1 MNVKDVKSKSVPLVL
16 MDGKE
21 RHLRFTLNALAE
33 LEDKYGSVEAAF
45 NKVEQ
50 ESSVTALR
58 FVLWA
63 GLMWEDE
70 ELTEKQVGD
79 LIDLNYMQEMIE
91 TLGVA
96 LDGDMPVDPQAQ
108 ALAARQTAEVAAG
121 KVNKE
126 GDPN

>member
-1 MNVKDVKSKSVPLVL
+1 MNVKDIKSKSVPLVL

-50 ESSVTALR
+50 ENSVAALR

-63 GLMWEDE
+63 GLSWEDD
-70 ELTEKQVGD
+70 ELTERMVGD

-91 TLGVA
+91 KLGNA
-96 LDGDMPVDPQAQ
+96 LDGDMPVDPQAK
-108 ALAARQTAEVAAG
+108 ALAARAAREQAG

-126 GDPN
+126 GSPN

>member
-1 MNVKDVKSKSVPLVL
+1 MNVKDIKSKSVPLVL

-50 ESSVTALR
+50 ENSVAALR

-63 GLMWEDE
+63 GLSWEDD
-70 ELTEKQVGD
+70 ELTERTVGD

-91 TLGVA
+91 KLGNA
-96 LDGDMPVDPQAQ
+96 LDGDMPVDPQAK
-108 ALAARQTAEVAAG
+108 ALAARAAAEQAG
-121 KVNKE
+121 KVTKE
-126 GDPN
+126 GNPN

>member
-1 MNVKDVKSKSVPLVL
+1 MNVKDVKSKSVPLIL

-50 ESSVTALR
+50 DNSVAALR

-63 GLMWEDE
+63 GLSWEDD
-70 ELTEKQVGD
+70 ELTERTVGN
-79 LIDLNYMQEMIE
+79 LIDLNYMHEMIE
-91 TLGVA
+91 KLGKA
-96 LDGDMPVDPQAQ
+96 LDSDMPVDPQAK
-108 ALAARQTAEVAAG
+108 ALAARAAAEQTGNVT
-121 KVNKE
+121 KE
-126 GDPN
+126 GSPN

>member
-50 ESSVTALR
+50 ENSVAALR

-63 GLMWEDE
+63 GLCWEDE
-70 ELTEKQVGD
+70 ELTERMVGD

-91 TLGVA
+91 KLGNA

-108 ALAARQTAEVAAG
+108 AFAARNAAGLPG

-126 GDPN
+126 GSPN

>member
-1 MNVKDVKSKSVPLVL
+1 MNVKEVKSKSVPLVL

-50 ESSVTALR
+50 EGSVTALR

-63 GLMWEDE
+63 GLIWEDE
-70 ELTEKQVGD
+70 ELTEKQIGD
-79 LIDLNYMQEMIE
+79 LIDLNFMGEMINK
-91 TLGVA
+91 LGVA
-96 LDGDMPVDPQAQ
+96 LDGDMPVDPQAK
-108 ALAARQTAEVAAG
+108 ALAARQAADAVAG

>member
-33 LEDKYGSVEAAF
+33 LEDRYGSVEAAF

-50 ESSVTALR
+50 ENSVAALR

-63 GLMWEDE
+63 GLCWEDE
-70 ELTEKQVGD
+70 ELTERMVGD

-91 TLGVA
+91 KLGNA
-96 LDGDMPVDPQAQ
+96 LDCDMPVDPQVQ
-108 ALAARQTAEVAAG
+108 ALAARNAAGPPG

-126 GDPN
+126 GSPN

>member
-1 MNVKDVKSKSVPLVL
+1 MNVKDVKSKSVPLIL

-50 ESSVTALR
+50 DNSVAALR

-63 GLMWEDE
+63 GLSWEDD
-70 ELTEKQVGD
+70 ELTERTVGN

-91 TLGVA
+91 KLGKA
-96 LDGDMPVDPQAQ
+96 LDSDMPVDPQAK
-108 ALAARQTAEVAAG
+108 ALAARAAAEQTGNVT
-121 KVNKE
+121 KE
-126 GDPN
+126 GSPN

>member
-45 NKVEQ
+45 NKVVQ
-50 ESSVTALR
+50 ENSVTALR

-63 GLMWEDE
+63 GLCWEDE
-70 ELTEKQVGD
+70 ELTERMVGD
-79 LIDLNYMQEMIE
+79 LIDLNYMQEMIDK
-91 TLGVA
+91 LGDA
-96 LDGDMPVDPQAQ
+96 IDGDMPVDPQAQ
-108 ALAARQTAEVAAG
+108 ALAARNAAGLPG

-126 GDPN
+126 GSPN